1 MSNKISEKI
10 SVCRI
15 CGSASIEDVLD
26 LGAQPPANSLRKSL
40 SEPLQSVP
48 LILCRCDACGT
59 VQLTETVNPDY
70 LFRDYNWVTGTSQTA
85 SDYSYR
91 FRDELLARCETKPRL
106 AIEVASN
113 DGTFLKRFSE
123 SDIKVIGVDPA
134 RNIAAMAEQAGVP
147 TIAEFFGI
155 DVAKKIAAAEG
166 LADAVFARNVIP
178 HVADANGVIG
188 GMTHCLSERGIGAIE
203 FHRADVIL
211 EQLHYDSIY
220 HEHLYYHS
228 LHSIALLI
236 GKFGLKPFDLI
247 VSPIS
252 GGSFVIYFS
261 KGERP
266 RTTAFSDMWTREERL
281 GITKGAPWR
290 EFALRCEQHRADLF
304 KLVDAAKR
312 DGKRIVGYGASARSS
327 TLLNFCR
334 IDHSHL
340 DAVADRSP
348 LKHGRFAP
356 GTDIP
361 IVAPADAF
369 ALKPDIVLLLAW
381 NFQDEIMSQIRSEQR
396 WRGNVILPLPGDP
409 RAVRLE

>member
-1 MSNKISEKI
+1 M
-10 SVCRI
+10 
-15 CGSASIEDVLD
+15 
-26 LGAQPPANSLRKSL
+26 PAA
-40 SEPLQSVP
+40 
-48 LILCRCDACGT
+48 RC
-59 VQLTETVNPDY
+59 
-70 LFRDYNWVTGTSQTA
+70 

-91 FRDELLARCETKPRL
+91 FRDELIARCETRPRL
-106 AIEVASN
+106 VIEVASN

-123 SDIKVIGVDPA
+123 SGIKVVGVDPA
-134 RNIAAMAEQAGVP
+134 RNVAAMAEQAGVP
-147 TIAEFFGI
+147 TIAEFFGL
-155 DVAKKIAAAEG
+155 DVARKIAAKDG

-178 HVADANGVIG
+178 HVADAVGVIG
-188 GMTHCLSERGIGAIE
+188 GMAHCLSERGIGAIE

-261 KGERP
+261 KAERP
-266 RTTAFSDMWTREERL
+266 RMASFSEMWAHEEHL
-281 GITKGAPWR
+281 GIAKRAPWL
-290 EFALRCEQHRADLF
+290 EFARRCEQHRADLF
-304 KLVDAAKR
+304 KVVDAAKR
-312 DGKRIVGYGASARSS
+312 AGKRIVGYGASARSS
-327 TLLNFCR
+327 TLLNYCR
-334 IDHSHL
+334 INHRHL

-348 LKHGRFAP
+348 LKHGRYTP

-369 ALKPDIVLLLAW
+369 ALKPDVVLLLAW
-381 NFQDEIMSQIRSEQR
+381 NFQDEIMSQIRSEQN
-396 WRGNVILPLPGDP
+396 WRGDVILPLPGDP
-409 RAVRLE
+409 RVVRLG